1 MTTTGSPVP
10 GPRGR
15 AGRLTPEAVRR
26 WDFTRTP
33 LGRRGYLEADVDRFR
48 RLAAD
53 EIAYADAEKAELR
66 AELDRLRNY
75 FRDQRIDPALASAS
89 GDGPPVRQPGVSV
102 QAVNMMS
109 MAQQAADQHIAQAET
124 YARQLIGDTRR
135 QCEEMLLTAHH
146 QAEEAAREATATYEA
161 ASASASA
168 SASERGSA
176 DTAALEGRIAYLRT
190 FADVTQ
196 VQVTSILQALGHELD
211 RLTTLGRPAAGPDPD
226 VPDTSRTPAHR
237 APVTGRSPD
246 DQRRDYSPGVVV

>member
-1 MTTTGSPVP
+1 MTTTVP

-15 AGRLTPEAVRR
+15 GVRLTPETVRR

-48 RLAAD
+48 RIVAD
-53 EIAYADAEKAELR
+53 EIAHADAEKAELR

-75 FRDQRIDPALASAS
+75 FRSQHIDLTE
-89 GDGPPVRQPGVSV
+89 GGNGTGPPARHSGISV

-124 YARQLIGDTRR
+124 YARQLVGDARR
-135 QCEEMLLTAHH
+135 QCEELLLSSHG
-146 QAEEAAREATATYEA
+146 QAAEAARAATEAYQANQSDGGVGSAATAE
-161 ASASASA
+161 
-168 SASERGSA
+168 
-176 DTAALEGRIAYLRT
+176 LEGRIAYLRT

-211 RLTTLGRPAAGPDPD
+211 RLTTLSRPADQHNHPDHD
-226 VPDTSRTPAHR
+226 VLDPGRVPAHR
-237 APVTGRSPD
+237 AAVTGRSPD
-246 DQRRDYSPGVVV
+246 DHRRDHDPGLAV